1 MYIRILVLI
10 GTGLALMKRKLHKPS
25 SINIYVCVYIY
36 ICIYTPYYVQ
46 CVILQIWISFSFF
59 TDIHVA
65 LRKKHLYIDF
75 TIEWEN
81 SCSNKPTKTSGPQ
94 TASRMIS
101 WFGSEYLYMS
111 SIPRNMHCWF
121 IYIMDFAKPFIND
134 GNFVTITGHTQVLE
148 CQKWQWRWL
157 FDLPKT

>member
-1 MYIRILVLI
+1 MYTIMYIKILVLI

-25 SINIYVCVYIY
+25 SINIYLCVCVYIY
-36 ICIYTPYYVQ
+36 VYIHIYIPYYVQ

-65 LRKKHLYIDF
+65 LRKKYLYIDS

-81 SCSNKPTKTSGPQ
+81 SCNNKPMKRSGPQ
-94 TASRMIS
+94 IASRMIS
-101 WFGSEYLYMS
+101 WFGSEYLHMS

-121 IYIMDFAKPFIND
+121 IYIMDFGKPIIND
-134 GNFVTITGHTQVLE
+134 GNFVTITGHTQVLGW
-148 CQKWQWRWL
+148 QKW
-157 FDLPKT
+157 